1 MNLLYLARCLA
12 GRGLI
17 AAGLVAG
24 IHVGARAQPVVDQTS
39 SNVPGVKVIAPPPAG
54 FNPVTATPQANAQF
68 AVPPAPDAHAAPG
81 AYTAWQNAVKTTQ
94 KREIPVLA
102 PTDITNAPMQGKR

>member
-1 MNLLYLARCLA
+1 MKLLHLARSLA
-12 GRGLI
+12 GCGLI
-17 AAGLVAG
+17 AVSLVVG

-54 FNPVTATPQANAQF
+54 YNPVTATPQANAQF
-68 AVPPAPDAHAAPG
+68 AVPPAPDARAAPG

-94 KREIPVLA
+94 KRETSVLT